1 MEVIQVLKRAERGL
15 GYLSSENWKVQIWR
29 KCGNEQKKREK
40 APSRNEIPEA
50 DMNAKGSTGVF
61 LPEENILN
69 LALGAVVP

>member
-1 MEVIQVLKRAERGL
+1 M
-15 GYLSSENWKVQIWR
+15 S
-29 KCGNEQKKREK
+29 KKREK

-50 DMNAKGSTGVF
+50 DTDAKGSTGVF